1 MTEPI
6 DHEPSFMKKY
16 IIRVRELCFEI
27 QELLVCDLHFL
38 KVEINDFFHTN
49 ENGFNFKILKSKT
62 QNS

>member
-27 QELLVCDLHFL
+27 QEFVGVRSSFFL
-38 KVEINDFFHTN
+38 KIEINDFF
-49 ENGFNFKILKSKT
+49 ILMKMDST
-62 QNS
+62 LRF